1 MKSQD
6 LNPDARYEHLFALCE
21 GIAVW
26 LHPHAE
32 VVLHDLET
40 DTVVRL
46 WNNFSR
52 RQPGDASL
60 IGKEIQLADD
70 CDVYGPYEHYN
81 WDGRLLKSI
90 SAVIR
95 DNSGRRMGL
104 LCLNLDVS
112 SFEGLKRFLESFTG
126 ATTQMP
132 QALNEQDWREQIH
145 QALGAFLQENNVAL
159 EALTRDQKIAAVGFL
174 DSQRLFLTRNAA
186 QHVASILGVSRATV
200 YNWLNKTRNSV

>member
-1 MKSQD
+1 MESV
-6 LNPDARYEHLFALCE
+6 NPSVEARYAHLFALCE

-40 DTVVRL
+40 DAVVRL
-46 WNNFSR
+46 WNNLSR
-52 RQPGDASL
+52 RQPGEPSL
-60 IGKEIQLADD
+60 IGQEIQLEDD

-95 DNSGRRMGL
+95 DGSGRRMGL

-112 SFEGLKRFLESFTG
+112 SFDGLKRFLESFTG
-126 ATTQMP
+126 AKTQMP
-132 QALNEQDWREQIH
+132 LALNEHDWREQIH
-145 QALGAFLQENNVAL
+145 QALGSFLRANNVAL
-159 EALTRDQKIAAVGFL
+159 EALTREQKIEAVGFL

-200 YNWLNKTRNSV
+200 YNWLNKTRNSA